1 MHLFITTMYRRN
13 KFSPDQQRWREHAS
27 GPRDTPGIMVYYINK
42 GNSFALPGIGIFVN
56 KHEPLLTG
64 YIQHEYG
71 HYLQYKSRNMNFA
84 GYLVRIGFPSALNLL
99 LGASAYDHDRME
111 IELEAT
117 TLAHDFYGQ
126 FSVLNNNSFP
136 TFYTNPQPILTNK
149 AKRFKNRTAGVIKAI
164 KQSVH
169 RLINFY

>member
-1 MHLFITTMYRRN
+1 MPRRG
-13 KFSPDQQRWREHAS
+13 KSPPDQERWKEHAS
-27 GPRDTPGIMVYYINK
+27 APRDTPGITVYYINK

-71 HYLQYKSRNMNFA
+71 HYLQYKSKNMNFA
-84 GYLVRIGFPSALNLL
+84 GYLVRIGIPSGLNLL
-99 LGASAYDHDRME
+99 WGASTYEHDRME

-126 FSVLNNNSFP
+126 FSVLNNSSFP
-136 TFYTNPQPILTNK
+136 TFYTNPKPILLHK
-149 AKRFKNRTAGVIKAI
+149 VKGIAKRFKNFTAGVAKAI
-164 KQSVH
+164 KQVFIEH
-169 RLINFY
+169 V

>member
-1 MHLFITTMYRRN
+1 LRLFITTMYRRN
-13 KFSPDQQRWREHAS
+13 KFSPDQERWREHAS
-27 GPRDTPGIMVYYINK
+27 GPLDTPGIIVYYIKK

-84 GYLVRIGFPSALNLL
+84 GYLVRIGIPSALNLL
-99 LGASAYDHDRME
+99 LGASSYEHDRME

-117 TLAHDFYGQ
+117 ALAHNFYGR
-126 FSVLNNNSFP
+126 FSVLNNSSFP
-136 TFYTNPQPILTNK
+136 ISSANLQPVLPPK
-149 AKRFKNRTAGVIKAI
+149 VKRAVRRFKNFIIGGGK
-164 KQSVH
+164 
-169 RLINFY
+169 